1 MMFGKIIGLFIEC
14 TLQVTNNFLNS

>member
-1 MMFGKIIGLFIEC
+1 MFGKIIGLFIEC